1 MSRAKSIARIAAAR
15 VAAAMLSWAKPTV
28 GGTPQR
34 LGDRHLLAY
43 DGTKPAIYS
52 IGIGFSY

>member
-43 DGTKPAIYS
+43 GTRPAIYS
-52 IGIGFSY
+52 IVIGFSY

>member
-1 MSRAKSIARIAAAR
+1 MSRAKSITRIAAAR

-28 GGTPQR
+28 GRAHQR

-43 DGTKPAIYS
+43 GTRPAIYS

>member
-1 MSRAKSIARIAAAR
+1 MSRAKSITRIAAAR
-15 VAAAMLSWAKPTV
+15 VAAVMLSWARPTV
-28 GGTPQR
+28 DGTHQR

-43 DGTKPAIYS
+43 GTKAAIYS

>member
-28 GGTPQR
+28 GRAHQR

-43 DGTKPAIYS
+43 GTKPAIYS

>member
-1 MSRAKSIARIAAAR
+1 MSRAKSITRIAAAR

-43 DGTKPAIYS
+43 GTKPAIYS